1 MTMKLMRWA
10 IALTAIGLT
19 PVTVGAQTPTAAAPQ
34 AAATPTVAA
43 PAPAEIAAP
52 GAAPVA
58 APAPAPS
65 IAFAAPTPGIGIPDG
80 RKGIQDQVTEIGRD
94 AALEGLE
101 CPPYKAATFEA
112 CQGWRLVAKPI
123 RVG

>member
-1 MTMKLMRWA
+1 MAFEQGLCGAEFRQYLVVGH
-10 IALTAIGLT
+10 ALASRGL
-19 PVTVGAQTPTAAAPQ
+19 GA
-34 AAATPTVAA
+34 
-43 PAPAEIAAP
+43 
-52 GAAPVA
+52 
-58 APAPAPS
+58 
-65 IAFAAPTPGIGIPDG
+65 GIGVGGAP
-80 RKGIQDQVTEIGRD
+80 RNHHEFGRD